1 MVCIDLGSIMLKLT
15 DVHMESHYSAYTSIL
30 KIKTKGKKEE
40 GDVGV

>member
-1 MVCIDLGSIMLKLT
+1 
-15 DVHMESHYSAYTSIL
+15 MESHYSAYTSIL